1 MSKPPIF
8 RDSVNKKINE
18 RLTDSYTVDQRLHGL
33 LIGKKGR
40 RLKKL
45 TEETGTRIH
54 VERGTDQ
61 VMIYGERENIEQA
74 KIAIE
79 KALRQKQKPT
89 HFLSLP
95 IPSVHHQLEAFYS
108 KIDSVD
114 PAAFILPANF
124 HITLGVM
131 SLVDQTEV
139 ERAVRYL
146 KEEGSKVVNDK
157 LKGRPLDVKLERLGV
172 MQSNPEKAHVLYIEP
187 QDDTKRLIEL
197 CKGLTD
203 KMIEGGFMERE
214 KRELKLHATIINTT
228 HCIIQEYGEINFG
241 EIRLDEI
248 HLMKMGRTG
257 PGKTYESQGY
267 ILI

>member
-61 VMIYGERENIEQA
+61 VMIY
-74 KIAIE
+74 
-79 KALRQKQKPT
+79 
-89 HFLSLP
+89 
-95 IPSVHHQLEAFYS
+95 
-108 KIDSVD
+108 DSVD

-172 MQSNPEKAHVLYIEP
+172 MQSNP
-187 QDDTKRLIEL
+187 
-197 CKGLTD
+197 GLVD
-203 KMIEGGFMERE
+203 CM
-214 KRELKLHATIINTT
+214 
-228 HCIIQEYGEINFG
+228 QQ
-241 EIRLDEI
+241 
-248 HLMKMGRTG
+248 
-257 PGKTYESQGY
+257 S
-267 ILI
+267 

>member
-1 MSKPPIF
+1 M
-8 RDSVNKKINE
+8 
-18 RLTDSYTVDQRLHGL
+18 
-33 LIGKKGR
+33 
-40 RLKKL
+40 
-45 TEETGTRIH
+45 
-54 VERGTDQ
+54 
-61 VMIYGERENIEQA
+61 MIYGERENIEQA

-79 KALRQKQKPT
+79 KALRQKQRPT

-172 MQSNPEKAHVLYIEP
+172 MQSNP
-187 QDDTKRLIEL
+187 
-197 CKGLTD
+197 GLV
-203 KMIEGGFMERE
+203 E
-214 KRELKLHATIINTT
+214 
-228 HCIIQEYGEINFG
+228 
-241 EIRLDEI
+241 
-248 HLMKMGRTG
+248 
-257 PGKTYESQGY
+257 
-267 ILI
+267 